1 MVHGMGHII
10 SSPESLS
17 SCFILTTSVLCG
29 STQDC
34 NILKAR
40 IMMCT
45 SSPVFLKKTTKPLDQ
60 MEKGTVPAGKENS
73 GKKGAFS

>member
-1 MVHGMGHII
+1 
-10 SSPESLS
+10 
-17 SCFILTTSVLCG
+17 
-29 STQDC
+29 
-34 NILKAR
+34 
-40 IMMCT
+40 MCT